1 MKTRVFAVAFIGA
14 MAAMS
19 ASATDVQMY
28 GVLDYGMS
36 IQHRSYVDQPS
47 TTKTAMMSGCL
58 LYTSPSPRDCS

>member
-28 GVLDYGMS
+28 GVLDYGMW
-36 IQHRSYVDQPS
+36 INR
-47 TTKTAMMSGCL
+47 AL
-58 LYTSPSPRDCS
+58 RRLR

>member
-28 GVLDYGMS
+28 
-36 IQHRSYVDQPS
+36 S
-47 TTKTAMMSGCL
+47 TTVCRFSIALMWINRAL
-58 LYTSPSPRDCS
+58 RRLR